1 MIHKSEQISHEMIL
15 PLGSLSVQFFVIE
28 TENIL
33 RAHAQIP
40 LEYAIFLDLHQL
52 LLKSANFTTFS
63 SFEQDEVCKGF

>member
-1 MIHKSEQISHEMIL
+1 MIL

-40 LEYAIFLDLHQL
+40 LEYAITFLDLHQL

-63 SFEQDEVCKGF
+63 SFEQDEVCKVC